1 MTFFF
6 FLSLIFIALAINILY
21 KYYHYI
27 SAKDVN
33 CRLSNDN
40 KLIHNIKLLTPII
53 NSQITKSAITYMLT
67 AQAEYK
73 KQSINVITLTE
84 FRAIV
89 DQTLRDVVANLPN
102 VIVSDMLGN
111 YYSDM
116 QLFLLTYNECVIQN
130 NGYFSIKM
138 DNSAD
143 DSFNEQAEGK

>member
-1 MTFFF
+1 
-6 FLSLIFIALAINILY
+6 
-21 KYYHYI
+21 
-27 SAKDVN
+27 
-33 CRLSNDN
+33 
-40 KLIHNIKLLTPII
+40 
-53 NSQITKSAITYMLT
+53 MLT

-102 VIVSDMLGN
+102 VIVSDMFGN